1 METIN
6 QLDTQLIQ
14 AQEELQLIPELKD
27 RVAELSSIL
36 KEAESELTKQ
46 RHQTIQY
53 EKALAETELNL
64 MNVEAE
70 ATLLKNEVAELQRNN
85 EEMHLESAIMNN
97 DTEDGQR
104 NTEAI
109 DSEGR
114 SIQSSNPTSDEIIV
128 PLNDKPNENKDL
140 SQLLDTYKSRISSLE
155 NELSTKERDQDELSE
170 ALVSAVEEKRQ
181 IQEQIDEQYSDITKY
196 QQQIKDLMQD
206 IESKEL
212 DIERLLQ
219 SKRDN
224 SEDGASTSSPSM
236 SMEIERLR
244 VDLQI
249 SETNLEVAKE
259 SIAEREVEVH
269 DLRKKC
275 EDLQARY
282 SKEVEDKESLIAR
295 SEASL
300 ESSQRAVS
308 ENLEEIQ
315 SLNIMLNDTNSKL
328 SQQTSDHE
336 AYIGVLKN
344 TLDEAKNKIEQLQ
357 CENKDQN
364 AIVQNFE
371 LMKNKV
377 RELEA
382 TKATLEVQIDE
393 LQRKNNDMED
403 TQKREIETIKKFTD
417 SNLNLEIQEK
427 DTMINNLRRELK
439 LLQAQ
444 AQVSQSSE
452 PFVEQKMKHVH
463 TSTQTDLDTP
473 AIEADAKEAISELV
487 SELQAVTLERESVKS
502 KLADA
507 ENKILAI
514 VDSCNQRDLE
524 IIALESSLK
533 KAHAIVG
540 VRSSDESDEMRLVIG
555 ELVNEIAR
563 IRASAET
570 FEIEKE
576 EIAVDLQYSDET
588 AELEAQ
594 RANNAESEV
603 RNLEDFLKSILD
615 NLMDSNLRHEARC
628 HLCINRMRKWF
639 LKCSDAGNDVFHSFD
654 FKAGCFNELEDLDK
668 MNDHTDIVPL
678 GKLFSP
684 NGTEYHDTIDEPSP
698 MTKGKSPL
706 VHYEEYQILRRKCDM
721 LEAEREELINETFAL
736 LDSSSAANAAEISAL
751 ESKLR
756 REAMEQ
762 VDECT
767 QRLTTYFVD
776 RMERFATMRRWQIEG
791 SSPTKSKSD

>member
-14 AQEELQLIPELKD
+14 AQDELQLIPELKD

-53 EKALAETELNL
+53 EEALAETELNL

-70 ATLLKNEVAELQRNN
+70 ATSLKNEVAELQRSN
-85 EEMHLESAIMNN
+85 EKMHLESTIMNN
-97 DTEDGQR
+97 DTEDCQR

-109 DSEGR
+109 DSERR
-114 SIQSSNPTSDEIIV
+114 SIQSADPSSDENIV
-128 PLNDKPNENKDL
+128 PLNDKSNENKEL
-140 SQLLDTYKSRISSLE
+140 SLLLETYKSRISSLE
-155 NELSTKERDQDELSE
+155 NELSTKEREQDELSE

-219 SKRDN
+219 SKRDDFKDDV
-224 SEDGASTSSPSM
+224 SSSSPSM

-244 VDLQI
+244 DDLQT
-249 SETNLEVAKE
+249 SEANLEVAKE
-259 SIAEREVEVH
+259 SIAEKEVEVH

-275 EDLQARY
+275 EDLQARHL
-282 SKEVEDKESLIAR
+282 KEVEDKESLIAR
-295 SEASL
+295 SKASL
-300 ESSQRAVS
+300 ESSQQAVS
-308 ENLEEIQ
+308 EKLEEIQ
-315 SLNIMLNDTNSKL
+315 SLKFTLNDTNSKL
-328 SQQTSDHE
+328 SKQASDHE
-336 AYIGVLKN
+336 AYISVLEK

-357 CENKDQN
+357 SENKDQI
-364 AIVQNFE
+364 A
-371 LMKNKV
+371 KV

-382 TKATLEVQIDE
+382 MKATLEVQIDE

-403 TQKREIETIKKFTD
+403 TKKREIETINELPD
-417 SNLNLEIQEK
+417 SNLNFEAEEK
-427 DTMINNLRRELK
+427 DTMTNDLQREPL
-439 LLQAQ
+439 
-444 AQVSQSSE
+444 SSE
-452 PFVEQKMKHVH
+452 HFVEQKMKHMH
-463 TSTQTDLDTP
+463 TSTQTDLDTS
-473 AIEADAKEAISELV
+473 AVEADAKEAISELV
-487 SELQAVTLERESVKS
+487 LELQAVTLERESVKG

-533 KAHAIVG
+533 KAQAIVG

-603 RNLEDFLKSILD
+603 RKSEEFLKSILD
-615 NLMDSNLRHEARC
+615 NLMDSNLRPEARC

-639 LKCSDAGNDVFHSFD
+639 LKCSDGENDVFHSFD

-668 MNDHTDIVPL
+668 RNDNTDIVPL

-684 NGTEYHDTIDEPSP
+684 NGTEYHDAIDEPSP
-698 MTKGKSPL
+698 MVKGKSPL
-706 VHYEEYQILRRKCDM
+706 VHYEDYQILRRKCDM

-736 LDSSSAANAAEISAL
+736 IDSSSAANAAEISVL

-762 VDECT
+762 VNECT

-776 RMERFATMRRWQIEG
+776 RMERLATMRRWQIEG

>member
-14 AQEELQLIPELKD
+14 AQDELQLIPELKD

-53 EKALAETELNL
+53 EEALAETELNL

-70 ATLLKNEVAELQRNN
+70 ATSLKNEVAELQRSN
-85 EEMHLESAIMNN
+85 EKMHLESTIMNN
-97 DTEDGQR
+97 DTEDCQR

-109 DSEGR
+109 DSERR
-114 SIQSSNPTSDEIIV
+114 SIQSADPSSDENIV
-128 PLNDKPNENKDL
+128 PLNDKSNENKEL
-140 SQLLDTYKSRISSLE
+140 SLLLETYKSRISSLE
-155 NELSTKERDQDELSE
+155 NELSTKEREQDELSE

-219 SKRDN
+219 SKRDDFKDDV
-224 SEDGASTSSPSM
+224 SSSSPSM

-244 VDLQI
+244 DDLQT
-249 SETNLEVAKE
+249 SEANLEVAKE
-259 SIAEREVEVH
+259 SIAEKEVEVH

-275 EDLQARY
+275 EDLQARHL
-282 SKEVEDKESLIAR
+282 KEVEDKESLIAR
-295 SEASL
+295 SKASL
-300 ESSQRAVS
+300 ESSQQAVS
-308 ENLEEIQ
+308 EKLEEIQ
-315 SLNIMLNDTNSKL
+315 SLKFTLNDTNSKL
-328 SQQTSDHE
+328 SKQASDHE
-336 AYIGVLKN
+336 AYISVLEK

-357 CENKDQN
+357 SENKDQI
-364 AIVQNFE
+364 A
-371 LMKNKV
+371 KV

-382 TKATLEVQIDE
+382 MKATLEVQIDE

-403 TQKREIETIKKFTD
+403 TQKREIETINELPD
-417 SNLNLEIQEK
+417 SNLNFEAEEK
-427 DTMINNLRRELK
+427 DTMTNDLQREPL
-439 LLQAQ
+439 
-444 AQVSQSSE
+444 SSE
-452 PFVEQKMKHVH
+452 HFVEQKMKHMH
-463 TSTQTDLDTP
+463 TSTQTDLDTS
-473 AIEADAKEAISELV
+473 AVEADAKEAISELV
-487 SELQAVTLERESVKS
+487 LELQAVTLERESVKG

-533 KAHAIVG
+533 KAQAIVG

-603 RNLEDFLKSILD
+603 RKSEEFLKSILD
-615 NLMDSNLRHEARC
+615 NLMDSNLRPEARC

-639 LKCSDAGNDVFHSFD
+639 LKCSDGENDVFHSFD

-668 MNDHTDIVPL
+668 RNDNTDIVPL

-684 NGTEYHDTIDEPSP
+684 NGTEYHDAIDEPSP
-698 MTKGKSPL
+698 MVKGKSPL
-706 VHYEEYQILRRKCDM
+706 VHYEDYQILRRKCDM

-736 LDSSSAANAAEISAL
+736 IDSSSAANAAEISVL

-762 VDECT
+762 VNECT

-776 RMERFATMRRWQIEG
+776 RMERLATMRRWQIEG